1 MVNLDHFFIL
11 SHGSNRVYKI
21 MSIRVKLWWSVSAIK
36 GGFVHWEKTVQNRWY
51 SLKWPFQFVSRPS
64 ILIFIGHFRLVCLY
78 PETAFQYRSRQ
89 IYTRK
94 TFHFQTHF
102 FSFSRFFHLNFVKA
116 IWWNSLNDRTLRPMI
131 VHFGSKD
138 RPVWPSTLNLTRFL
152 SERGYEWRYT
162 LTYGCTDSRTQVLL
176 NGYRLWLQ

>member
-1 MVNLDHFFIL
+1 
-11 SHGSNRVYKI
+11 

-138 RPVWPSTLNLTRFL
+138 HPVWPSKTFQFKPD
-152 SERGYEWRYT
+152 SIFERKRLRMKIYLDLWSIG
-162 LTYGCTDSRTQVLL
+162 YGCTDSRTQVLH
-176 NGYRLWLQ
+176 NGYCLWLQ